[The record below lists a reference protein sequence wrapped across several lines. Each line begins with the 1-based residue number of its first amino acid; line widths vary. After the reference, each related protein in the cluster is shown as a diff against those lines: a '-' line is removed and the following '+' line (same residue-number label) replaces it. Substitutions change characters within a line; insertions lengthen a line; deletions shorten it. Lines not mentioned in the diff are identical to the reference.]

1 MARKAV
7 VKGAKAVA
15 KGAGG
20 KSDAGFKVA
29 TIVVGLGAVMVVVAL
44 PLCILLVVGLAP
56 TVVAALID
64 RHRRRY
70 LARAVAATNLA
81 GMVIPVMELLRVGI
95 SFSGV
100 QHVLGDPRY
109 WLIMYGAATIGWLLN
124 FSMPSLARVY
134 VDIRADQFQ
143 RQLEARAKEL
153 LKEWGEE
160 VVNRGEGGGG

>member
-7 VKGAKAVA
+7 AKGAKAVA
-15 KGAGG
+15 KGAGR
-20 KSDAGFKVA
+20 KSDAGFKIATV
-29 TIVVGLGAVMVVVAL
+29 TIVVGAAMVVVAL

-56 TVVAALID
+56 TVVAALVD

-81 GMVIPVMELLRVGI
+81 GMVIPVLELLRVGI

-100 QHVLGDPRY
+100 QQVLGDPRY

-124 FSMPSLARVY
+124 FSLPSLARVY
-134 VDIRADQFQ
+134 VDLRADQLQ
-143 RQLEARAKEL
+143 RQLETRAKEL

-160 VVNRGEGGGG
+160 VANRDGRGG